1 MYSKSIQVRSFVVFL
16 ERIKFLLIAL
26 ILSFACTTNSPAC
39 ATTYYV
45 SKNGNN
51 QDGKTW
57 ATAWSELWRIQGAE
71 VKSGDTIV
79 LDGGQTSMQY
89 NEGLFL
95 QNGGITI
102 TRSLEAGHNGQV
114 ILNGKD
120 SDNAI
125 GLYVYSGRITV
136 DGLTWR
142 GISIRNFKAYGFLQL
157 LGSNVLIRNV
167 ELDHN
172 KVGAGV
178 AGTGTILDRIVAHD
192 NQGTNI
198 TCQPSNRLDRVT
210 ISNSWIY
217 NSLYPSTGTESVGIE
232 SSRYKDT
239 LLKINRCVIGPGLS
253 TGVSVT
259 DRVELTD
266 CILNN
271 ASKSNVEVNSKV
283 EGTPGI
289 AYLKNVTSFMTNL
302 NSQGQAHDCILRT
315 EGNPKYK
322 TDVFVEKCIFY
333 GGRVNVPANHLI
345 HSTDNVQ
352 FNITGNTTVLS
363 PTMIDPRFQ
372 SDVGTVPNYASA
384 GALNQLNFS
393 LRPDSPAQ
401 GRGSSLSSS
410 KSLFSQ

>member
-16 ERIKFLLIAL
+16 ERIKFPLIAL
-26 ILSFACTTNSPAC
+26 ILSFASTTNSPAC

-57 ATAWSELWRIQGAE
+57 ATAWSDLWRIQSAE

-79 LDGGQTSMQY
+79 LDGGHTSMEY

-102 TRSLEAGHNGQV
+102 TRSLEAGHNV
-114 ILNGKD
+114 E
-120 SDNAI
+120 
-125 GLYVYSGRITV
+125 
-136 DGLTWR
+136 
-142 GISIRNFKAYGFLQL
+142 FK
-157 LGSNVLIRNV
+157 
-167 ELDHN
+167 HN

-178 AGTGTILDRIVAHD
+178 GGAGTTLDRIVAHD
-192 NQGTNI
+192 NQDTNI
-198 TCQPSNRLDRVT
+198 TCQPSNRLNRVT
-210 ISNSWIY
+210 ISDSWIY
-217 NSLYPSTGTESVGIE
+217 NSLYPSTGAVSLGIE

-271 ASKSNVEVNSKV
+271 ASKSNLEVNSKV
-283 EGTPGI
+283 EGAPGT

-315 EGNPKYK
+315 ESNPKYK

-333 GGRVNVPANHLI
+333 GGRVNVPANHFM

-352 FNITGNTTVLS
+352 FNITGNTTTLS

-372 SDVGTVPNYASA
+372 SDVITVPNYASA

-410 KSLFSQ
+410 KSLFNQ